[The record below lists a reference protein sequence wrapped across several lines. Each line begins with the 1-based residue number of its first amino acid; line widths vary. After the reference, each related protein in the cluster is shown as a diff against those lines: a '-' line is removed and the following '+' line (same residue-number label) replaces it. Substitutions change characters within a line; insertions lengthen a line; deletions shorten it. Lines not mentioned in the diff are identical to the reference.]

1 MKVLVFF
8 VAIILVA
15 WQCHGSDPLR
25 MNTGQGGHYIPEVSC
40 QSWRHITSLSGSLF
54 LQRELHARV
63 EPYNA
68 TKFGEW
74 VYLGKAPALPER
86 RPLAQQ
92 DVTAKNLKTAGFHT
106 WEKLITK
113 LKEHRKL

>member
-25 MNTGQGGHYIPEVSC
+25 MNTGQGGHYIPENKPVFLGIKIVF
-40 QSWRHITSLSGSLF
+40 ITG
-54 LQRELHARV
+54 
-63 EPYNA
+63 
-68 TKFGEW
+68 
-74 VYLGKAPALPER
+74 

-106 WEKLITK
+106 WEKVKDIVGLACVPAKRTVPK
-113 LKEHRKL
+113 VTHH